1 VRHIYGV
8 ARVSGRRWIDGLV
21 GCGIEIAFAI
31 GIVLVVL
38 LFKVMLVVAS
48 QAPVKLYWPSG
59 AVRGLRSFIIADSY
73 YIIMS
78 IYFTYDISRPDG
90 RGAYVAGAVRY

>member
-1 VRHIYGV
+1 MLMAEVG
-8 ARVSGRRWIDGLV
+8 ARPCSGEVGTETAEGRKERPFRYLV
-21 GCGIEIAFAI
+21 YHGAACPASALGHAE
-31 GIVLVVL
+31 VLV
-38 LFKVMLVVAS
+38 
-48 QAPVKLYWPSG
+48 KLCWPSG

-78 IYFTYDISRPDG
+78 IYVTYDISRPDG